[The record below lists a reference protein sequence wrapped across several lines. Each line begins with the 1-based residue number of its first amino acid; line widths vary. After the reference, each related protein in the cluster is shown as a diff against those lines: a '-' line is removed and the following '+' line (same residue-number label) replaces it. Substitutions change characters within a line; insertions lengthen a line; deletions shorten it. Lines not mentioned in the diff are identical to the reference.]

1 MDPALERVCSVVP
14 LRGVDI
20 MEISFNSNQEI
31 CSFQTRHLPRTQIES
46 TRLSHFGV
54 DIAEI
59 SSNSGG
65 DIWRFQKD
73 YWSRL
78 QIESVRLSPFGVD
91 IVEISSNSDESILS
105 FQKGEMQ
112 TTAATCFLRSRIW
125 VWPDVPR
132 ARPATRA
139 STAPKIA
146 ECKYLR

>member
-1 MDPALERVCSVVP
+1 MSRIQIECVRLSPI
-14 LRGVDI
+14 GVSID
-20 MEISFNSNQEI
+20 ISFNSNEDM
-31 CSFQTRHLPRTQIES
+31 CSFQTGHLPRIQIES
-46 TRLSHFGV
+46 SRLSPFGV

-78 QIESVRLSPFGVD
+78 QIESARLSPFGVD

-105 FQKGEMQ
+105 FQTGEMQ
-112 TTAATCFLRSRIW
+112 TTAATCFLQSRIW

-132 ARPATRA
+132 ARLTTRVR
-139 STAPKIA
+139 TAPNFSQV
-146 ECKYLR
+146 L